1 MLSVLLLIFTLS
13 IFSILI
19 LCFCCSTYQSIQ
31 IMFLLFSV
39 LLPYLLVSFHSSLCI
54 HFSLYL
60 YFSFI
65 PLSLILFLSKTF
77 YFGAFTFSIFFAF
90 VGFASDAKTSLDNT
104 ISLSPLPFSLS
115 LSLSY
120 SSHPH
125 TSSVCRAFSSI
136 CRRRKDAEAIFCPII
151 LFEFHLTDN
160 VLCFAEGE

>member
-1 MLSVLLLIFTLS
+1 MLSVLLLSFTLS
-13 IFSILI
+13 SFSILI

-60 YFSFI
+60 YFSSI

-77 YFGAFTFSIFFAF
+77 YFGAFSFSIFFTF

-104 ISLSPLPFSLS
+104 ISLSLSSSFLS
-115 LSLSY
+115 LSLI
-120 SSHPH
+120 PLTH
-125 TSSVCRAFSSI
+125 TLHQSVVRSVQFA
-136 CRRRKDAEAIFCPII
+136 DAAKTLKLFFAQLFCSNFI
-151 LFEFHLTDN
+151 
-160 VLCFAEGE
+160 

>member
-60 YFSFI
+60 YFSSI

-77 YFGAFTFSIFFAF
+77 YFGAFSFSIFFTF

-115 LSLSY
+115 LSLLFLSPTHFI
-120 SSHPH
+120 SLSCVQFNLQTPQ
-125 TSSVCRAFSSI
+125 
-136 CRRRKDAEAIFCPII
+136 RR
-151 LFEFHLTDN
+151 
-160 VLCFAEGE
+160 